1 MSEKGKNF
9 FIAFIVILIISAILA
24 GGVYLAQTKIK
35 DLDIKSKIEA
45 NINESK
51 KNMEIAAILSKTSKK
66 PTVKTTKVTKTVV
79 TPPLPKVK
87 TFPTTVKREQKNGV
101 YKEYYSSGSI
111 KSETSYT
118 DGKKDGE
125 EILYDT
131 NGRIKEKR

>member
-87 TFPTTVKREQKNGV
+87 TFPTTVKREQKNG
-101 YKEYYSSGSI
+101 S
-111 KSETSYT
+111 TSPASC
-118 DGKKDGE
+118 
-125 EILYDT
+125 
-131 NGRIKEKR
+131 